1 MAISILGYNACECR
15 ASNYTCIKPY
25 EPYNFEICD
34 GHGTCECGKC
44 KCDKVMLGYN
54 VGTGEKVWGHY
65 YGQFCENYQRS
76 DTVVNVSCVEN
87 CQDFDPCKFK
97 FCP

>member
-1 MAISILGYNACECR
+1 
-15 ASNYTCIKPY
+15 
-25 EPYNFEICD
+25 
-34 GHGTCECGKC
+34 
-44 KCDKVMLGYN
+44 MLGYN

-65 YGQFCENYQRS
+65 YGQFCENYLRS

-87 CQDFDPCKFK
+87 CQDIDPCKFK